1 MPTLTWV
8 PNAADRKPDF
18 DLSPIA
24 AGDRVTLQLS
34 QDVAFRRGL
43 KSYTITVDA
52 AGLAAGFED
61 FAASQLKRGVWYARA
76 AIGTE
81 PWSNVV
87 TLNIR

>member
-18 DLSPIA
+18 DLSPVT
-24 AGDRVTLQLS
+24 AGDRVTLQLA
-34 QDVAFRRGL
+34 QTPAFSRGL

-52 AGLAAGFED
+52 AGFAAGFED
-61 FAASQLKRGVWYARA
+61 FAASQLKRGTWYARA
-76 AIGTE
+76 RIGFDA
-81 PWSNVV
+81 WSNVV